1 MGVLRKTIDV
11 HIVTLVDWKNLIK
24 LNTSVLGLSN
34 YLHIRQMKLEI
45 CTKSEWSGRDLGVCF
60 GL

>member
-34 YLHIRQMKLEI
+34 YLRIRQMKLEI